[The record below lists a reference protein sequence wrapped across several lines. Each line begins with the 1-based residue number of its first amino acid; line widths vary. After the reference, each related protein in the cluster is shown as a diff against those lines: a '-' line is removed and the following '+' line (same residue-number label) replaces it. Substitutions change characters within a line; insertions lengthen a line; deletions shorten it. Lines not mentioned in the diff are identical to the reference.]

1 MEPDENG
8 PDGFAVAAMQ
18 EVGLD
23 IATHHPKGFDEVG
36 DGSVDLIIAFTPQAK
51 DRAAEFTRTLAC
63 DVEYWPVAHPAEVFG
78 SREARLQAYP
88 GGPGGPV
95 FAYLR
100 AFRGFRCTGLSARVE
115 RVRRKKLEIP
125 EVFRLLAPSR
135 HGGGT
140 MKTTRRSA
148 WQKKTCSNFPAP

>member
-1 MEPDENG
+1 MANLPGSILFACDRNTIRSPMAAAIMRHIAGQRVYVDSAGLEPDENG

-63 DVEYWPVAHPAEVFG
+63 DVEYWPVAPSGEGFRQPRGPSAG
-78 SREARLQAYP
+78 LP
-88 GGPGGPV
+88 GGPGGP
-95 FAYLR
+95 FSYIR
-100 AFRGFRCTGLSARVE
+100 E
-115 RVRRKKLEIP
+115 RFVDSDEP
-125 EVFRLLAPSR
+125 V
-135 HGGGT
+135 
-140 MKTTRRSA
+140 
-148 WQKKTCSNFPAP
+148 

>member
-1 MEPDENG
+1 MANLPGSILFACDRNTIRSPMAAAIMRHIAGQRVYVDSAGVEPDENG

-63 DVEYWPVAHPAEVFG
+63 DVEYWPVAHPAEVSG
-78 SREARLQAYP
+78 SREARLQAYREVREALFSHIRARFADSDA
-88 GGPGGPV
+88 PV
-95 FAYLR
+95 
-100 AFRGFRCTGLSARVE
+100 
-115 RVRRKKLEIP
+115 
-125 EVFRLLAPSR
+125 
-135 HGGGT
+135 
-140 MKTTRRSA
+140 
-148 WQKKTCSNFPAP
+148 